1 MKFVLV
7 LFFLFS
13 SFCSGQTIY
22 ATEFEEY
29 EDGAENLDDWIGSSP
44 GTGSYGLDYELVS
57 GLQNSAFIGFERPVR
72 PLVTLVKAHDFD
84 PVKAGT
90 PTITLESLLGVEDS
104 TNGRRDTF
112 SIVFLNSS
120 GDLLAS
126 IQFRNGDDDF
136 GLWYSDGV
144 TIRDSSLDFIRGE
157 LQLLTIEIDFAINRW
172 SVQLDGIDIIRNVVF
187 HSGNKVI
194 DLGFTGVQWDLSS
207 NVTLGYGDN
216 YLLIADWYVRAVPT
230 TSFKV
235 LGLSRVGVVSEILF
249 EPELGFS
256 YQLQTSP
263 DLSTNFQDED
273 SEMTEN
279 GLRYSDPSLRS
290 FSRVVRKYAIPV
302 AQ

>member
-1 MKFVLV
+1 
-7 LFFLFS
+7 
-13 SFCSGQTIY
+13 
-22 ATEFEEY
+22 
-29 EDGAENLDDWIGSSP
+29 
-44 GTGSYGLDYELVS
+44 
-57 GLQNSAFIGFERPVR
+57 
-72 PLVTLVKAHDFD
+72 
-84 PVKAGT
+84 
-90 PTITLESLLGVEDS
+90 
-104 TNGRRDTF
+104 
-112 SIVFLNSS
+112 
-120 GDLLAS
+120 
-126 IQFRNGDDDF
+126 
-136 GLWYSDGV
+136 
-144 TIRDSSLDFIRGE
+144 
-157 LQLLTIEIDFAINRW
+157 
-172 SVQLDGIDIIRNVVF
+172 
-187 HSGNKVI
+187 
-194 DLGFTGVQWDLSS
+194 GVQWDLSS